1 MQTNHPFKSTMKTI
15 CLAFVIFL
23 FASCSS
29 QKSEYITASFVDSL
43 TSNFDSVDV
52 YKSTDAD
59 LKFWKDRIDVKTFDV
74 TNGGR
79 YASMLAKSF
88 AERGDIKIFAIA
100 DSINLYNGQGLK
112 NTYAPPYY
120 SLIYSSI
127 TQHQFARADSFFQIA
142 NKIGLEPFQQVAA
155 EFDLSFELGKMEYA
169 KELLEKMSDKKS
181 YAYLFRKAKMLH
193 YEADLEAA
201 IKALQDAVDASSSA
215 PELQNVAY
223 SNLADMYL
231 HNGDIEKSK
240 ENYMLALKQNASNMH
255 SILGL
260 GWLSLL
266 HDKSDSSAERLFKFV
281 DNKIISPEAIFR
293 QIQLQQARKDT
304 AKELALAE
312 RFVALVTQK
321 GYNNMY
327 NKYLIELYTGIL
339 SQPDDALLAAENE
352 LKNRNTP
359 QTNAWYAYA
368 LMKAGKSDAAYEH
381 YKKFVAGKPLEGLEL
396 YYMGKLMEEV
406 KKGYNA
412 NQFFT
417 EAKKNLY
424 DLSPNIQEDLKTKD

>member
-1 MQTNHPFKSTMKTI
+1 MKTLY
-15 CLAFVIFL
+15 LALAIIL
-23 FASCSS
+23 LSSCSS

-43 TSNFDSVDV
+43 TTNFDSAQV

-59 LKFWKDRIDVKTFDV
+59 LKFWKDRINTKTSDV

-79 YASMLAKSF
+79 YASMLSKAF
-88 AERGDIKIFAIA
+88 AERGDIKVFAII
-100 DSINLYNGQGLK
+100 DSLNLHNAQGLNNK
-112 NTYAPPYY
+112 YAPPYY

-142 NKIGLEPFQQVAA
+142 SKIGLEPFQLIAA
-155 EFDLSFELGKMEYA
+155 EFDISFELGKMDYA
-169 KELLEKMSDKKS
+169 RELLEKMTDKKD

-193 YEADLEAA
+193 YESNLEAA
-201 IKALQDAVDASSSA
+201 IAALQAAVDASSSA
-215 PELQNVAY
+215 PDLQNVAY

-231 HNGDIEKSK
+231 HNGNIEKSK
-240 ENYMLALKQNASNMH
+240 ENYLLALKQNAGNMH
-255 SILGL
+255 AILGL

-304 AKELALAE
+304 AKELALAQ
-312 RFVALVTQK
+312 RYVSLVTQK

-339 SQPDDALLAAENE
+339 SNPNNALLAAENE

-368 LMKAGKSDAAYEH
+368 LMKTGKSDAAYDH

-396 YYMGKLMEEV
+396 YYMGKLMEAV

>member
-1 MQTNHPFKSTMKTI
+1 MKTI
-15 CLAFVIFL
+15 YLALVIFL
-23 FASCSS
+23 LASCSS
-29 QKSEYITASFVDSL
+29 QKSEYITATFVDSI
-43 TSNFDSVDV
+43 TKNFDSVQV

-59 LKFWKDRIDVKTFDV
+59 LKFWKDRIDVKTYDF

-79 YASMLAKSF
+79 YASMLAKAF
-88 AERGDIKIFAIA
+88 AERGDINLFRIA
-100 DSINLYNGQGLK
+100 DSINLHNGQGLN

-142 NKIGLEPFQQVAA
+142 SKIGLEPYQQTVA
-155 EFDLSFELGKMEYA
+155 EFDLNFELGKMVYA
-169 KELLEKMSDKKS
+169 KELLEKISDKKS
-181 YAYLFRKAKMLH
+181 YGYLFRKAKMLH
-193 YEADLEAA
+193 YEADLDSA
-201 IKALQDAVDASSSA
+201 INSLQAAVDVSNNSA
-215 PELQNVAY
+215 ELQNVAY

-240 ENYMLALKQNASNMH
+240 ENYLLALKQNAGNMH
-255 SILGL
+255 AILGL

-281 DNKIISPEAIFR
+281 DSKIISPEAIFR
-293 QIQLQQARKDT
+293 QIQLQQNRKDSV
-304 AKELALAE
+304 AELSLAN
-312 RFVALVTQK
+312 RYVSLVTRQ

-339 SQPDDALLAAENE
+339 SQPNKALLTAENE

-359 QTNAWYAYA
+359 QTNAWYAYT
-368 LMKAGKSDAAYEH
+368 LMKAGKNDAAYAH
-381 YKKFVAGKPLEGLEL
+381 YKKYVAGKPLEGLEL

-412 NQFFT
+412 NQFFS